1 MRYTSTVRY
10 YFRMDN
16 FSLRQ
21 RSLVDLAERV
31 LVFKK
36 TIKQWFYYAGLKYM
50 QQHKLND
57 VQENLLEDITDFYV
71 EYMDNIEN
79 DKEFFKKIKID
90 PVGFSVK

>member
-1 MRYTSTVRY
+1 
-10 YFRMDN
+10 
-16 FSLRQ
+16 
-21 RSLVDLAERV
+21 
-31 LVFKK
+31 
-36 TIKQWFYYAGLKYM
+36 M